1 VTSRPLR
8 LLAIG
13 HSYVARRNRD
23 IIRAVAADPGFDVTV
38 AAPRFFHG
46 DLRPIAIE
54 AEPAGSRLD
63 VRGIDARGTRW
74 VHLFAYDRAQT
85 RSLLGEG
92 TFDVVDAWEEPYIYA
107 GYQIGRLAA
116 STTARLSFWTMQNI
130 VKRYPPPFSWFER
143 ATLRRADG
151 WIACGALVWD
161 AMMARGYPPAAGRV
175 LPLAVD
181 RDVFHPQSDEIRAQA
196 RRTLGL
202 TSPIIGFAGRLVES
216 KGLAVLMRALEGLPA
231 RRPWSLL
238 LLGSGPY
245 QERLHTW
252 ARERGWA
259 NRVRAIL
266 APHHDVARYLGAMDV
281 LVAPSQTTPRWKE
294 QFGRVLIEA
303 MACGVPVLASDS
315 GEIPKVVGDA
325 GRVLPKTDAAAWSA
339 ALTEIL
345 DDAQMRRHM
354 IERGLARAD
363 EYSVERVAAQYREFY
378 RWLAAQP
385 PRRRAQPPGRT
396 TP

>member
-1 VTSRPLR
+1 
-8 LLAIG
+8 
-13 HSYVARRNRD
+13 
-23 IIRAVAADPGFDVTV
+23 
-38 AAPRFFHG
+38 
-46 DLRPIAIE
+46 
-54 AEPAGSRLD
+54 
-63 VRGIDARGTRW
+63 
-74 VHLFAYDRAQT
+74 
-85 RSLLGEG
+85 
-92 TFDVVDAWEEPYIYA
+92 
-107 GYQIGRLAA
+107 
-116 STTARLSFWTMQNI
+116 
-130 VKRYPPPFSWFER
+130 
-143 ATLRRADG
+143 
-151 WIACGALVWD
+151 
-161 AMMARGYPPAAGRV
+161 
-175 LPLAVD
+175 
-181 RDVFHPQSDEIRAQA
+181 
-196 RRTLGL
+196 
-202 TSPIIGFAGRLVES
+202 
-216 KGLAVLMRALEGLPA
+216 
-231 RRPWSLL
+231 
-238 LLGSGPY
+238 
-245 QERLHTW
+245 
-252 ARERGWA
+252 
-259 NRVRAIL
+259 VRAIL